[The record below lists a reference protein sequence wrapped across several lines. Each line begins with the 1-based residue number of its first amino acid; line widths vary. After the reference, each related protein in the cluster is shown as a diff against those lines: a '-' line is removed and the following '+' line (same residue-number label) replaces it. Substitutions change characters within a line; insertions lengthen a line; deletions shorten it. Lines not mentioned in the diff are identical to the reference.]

1 MISCIKKLIFI
12 VMETNVS
19 LLTKETL
26 NYYVENYNL
35 IGYERLLIQ
44 EILSTMENEN
54 DTLISWFTQ
63 FGNTLRKI
71 LFNVHAYRMGLR
83 FGFDNIEFD
92 EYGWL
97 RRPTFQDIEELL
109 FGLQDKSRYGNYST
123 ITLGHGSNQIWTY
136 GLSCSYGTAGS
147 SSGICIHD
155 QTFANREEA
164 LKNATAKLKKMML
177 AKVGDKDTTN
187 YNQKIIAATLKDIDK
202 LEIYSVQL
210 TLF

>member
-1 MISCIKKLIFI
+1 
-12 VMETNVS
+12 METNIC

-26 NYYVENYNL
+26 TYHVENYNL
-35 IGYERLLIQ
+35 IGYERLLVE
-44 EILSTMENEN
+44 EISSAIGQKDSTSIE
-54 DTLISWFTQ
+54 WFAQ

-92 EYGWL
+92 EYDWL
-97 RRPTFQDIEELL
+97 SRPTFQDIEELS
-109 FGLQDKSRYGNYST
+109 FGLPDKSRYGNYST
-123 ITLGHGSNQIWTY
+123 ITLGHGPNQIWTY

-147 SSGICIHD
+147 SSGICVYD

-164 LKNATAKLKKMML
+164 LKDATTRLKKMMV

-187 YNQKIIAATLKDIDK
+187 HNQKIIAATLKDIDR
-202 LEIYSVQL
+202 LQTSSVQL

>member
-26 NYYVENYNL
+26 TYHVENYNL

-44 EILSTMENEN
+44 DILSAVENEN
-54 DTLISWFTQ
+54 DTLISWFAQ
-63 FGNTLRKI
+63 FGNTFIKV

-97 RRPTFQDIEELL
+97 RRTTFQGIEELL

-123 ITLGHGSNQIWTY
+123 ITLGHGPNQIWTY
-136 GLSCSYGTAGS
+136 GLSCSYGTGGS
-147 SSGICIHD
+147 SSGICIYD

-177 AKVGDKDTTN
+177 NKVGDKDTIN
-187 YNQKIIAATLKDIDK
+187 YNQKIISATLKEIDK
-202 LEIYSVQL
+202 LEICSVQL

>member
-1 MISCIKKLIFI
+1 
-12 VMETNVS
+12 METNVS
-19 LLTKETL
+19 LLTEETL
-26 NYYVENYNL
+26 TYHVENYNL
-35 IGYERLLIQ
+35 IGYEKLLVE
-44 EILSTMENEN
+44 EISAAVVREDNAAIE
-54 DTLISWFTQ
+54 WFAQ
-63 FGNTLRKI
+63 FGDTLRKI

-92 EYGWL
+92 EYDWL

-109 FGLQDKSRYGNYST
+109 FGLPDKGRYGNYST
-123 ITLGHGSNQIWTY
+123 ITLGYGPNQIWTY

-147 SSGICIHD
+147 SSGICVYD

-164 LKNATAKLKKMML
+164 LKDATAKLKRMML
-177 AKVGDKDTTN
+177 TKVGDKDTTN

-202 LEIYSVQL
+202 LEISSVQL